1 MAGISLHSA
10 FGILHET
17 LGLRELSA
25 RWVPKALREE
35 QLVRRVN
42 LSRELLTKIEA
53 NETGFFD
60 RIITENERWIYQ
72 YDPEIVFTRKKSGE
86 IRFCVDYRELNKR
99 TIKDA
104 YPLPLSDEVH
114 DRLSG
119 ATVFSTLD
127 LNSGFWQ
134 LPIHPDDRHKT
145 SFCPG
150 LGFGL
155 FEFCR
160 MPFRLCGDP
169 RSFQRLMDTVLRW
182 LVMLENGIIQPS
194 SSPWLA
200 PAVFTRKKSG
210 EIRFCVD
217 YRELNKRTIKDAYP
231 LPLPDEV
238 HDRLSGATVF
248 STLDLNSGFWQLPIH
263 PDDRH
268 KTAFCPGPGLGLF
281 EFCRM
286 PFGLCGGPSSF
297 QRLMD
302 TVLRGLPFAMVYL
315 DDVLVFSK
323 DHDSHREHLKL
334 VFLRCKAAG
343 LTIRGAKCQIGR
355 PQVRYL
361 GRIFSSEGMSVDPL
375 KTADVVNWPQPANV
389 TDARRFIGLASYYRR
404 YGKDFATVAK
414 PLHQLTVGKAKFNWD
429 EQCEEAFHLLKKA
442 LTTAPTLAAPDFH
455 REFQLHTDASSVGLG
470 AVLEQDGH
478 VVSYASRLLR
488 KAERNYSTIETECL
502 ALMFAIKQ
510 FHFTIKYKKGLN
522 NGNADALSTLGQTAV
537 VATAMP
543 SAAFRLEQIDTWR
556 TEQAKDITIAK
567 LIKLLRTSTP
577 KDGVVFRKP
586 PSAAS
591 ALVARIPLAPPSLRP
606 TILSFCHDVPAAGHM
621 GFDRTLDRVRRTAFW
636 PGFRQEVREYCEACP
651 VCQMVKAQSL
661 RPPMQIAPTGLPWER
676 VAVDVLHLPLS
687 KTKKVNVLT
696 VQDYFTKWLVVRPI
710 PDQTAETTVASLLQ
724 IFADFGPPSILHSDQ
739 GRNFES
745 LLLEELCS
753 AFGIRKTRC
762 SLYIQK
768 EMVLL
773 KEELMFAR
781 PSTCIQSRS
790 DPEPSGHAVDDYY
803 NVLKRRMTQNIQEA
817 RRRLQEAAIRQK
829 AYLDATARI
838 SEPLSPG
845 TPVFVKRELGHKLQ
859 PKWQSG
865 WVVVQQPDSSM
876 VRVKHRDGT
885 EKVLNLIKVKPCRPR
900 AIQTAPLENT
910 HVPADLL
917 HVIGAPARTHRH
929 RRPPV
934 RIDVDGCNWRPTLR
948 GATPVTKQQLR
959 QHSLKDAQISDVIK
973 YLERGWP
980 CRRNDIREEI
990 RPFAK
995 RREELSYEDRILLWQ
1010 GRIVIPKVLHPAVL
1024 QIIHDGH
1031 LGICAMKSIARF
1043 YVRWPGLDSDIERYV
1058 RNCSGCQE
1066 NQPRPP
1072 EVPLFSWNMPSEPWA
1087 RLHVDLAGPFKNLNW
1102 LVIVDAYSKW
1112 LDVIPLRNT
1121 LSASLIKHCRGLF
1134 ATFGLQRYI
1143 VSDNGPQ
1150 FVSEEFATFCRSN
1163 NIVRTT
1169 PYLPKINGL
1178 AERAVRTFK
1187 ERLAKA
1193 GEVSEMELC
1202 LQRFLFSYRN
1212 TPHAT
1217 TGRSP
1222 AELLFGRRL
1231 RNQLDLLKPSLEST
1245 VDIRKFKQAEGTTT
1259 SFPAGE
1265 KVFVSQHR
1273 GGSQKEGVVIDRTAE
1288 NSYRVECNDTVQRK
1302 HADQLRR
1309 CDLHGAVSQ
1318 LPDDADVTNGLSTEG
1333 NSSGSVTPQNEENDS
1348 VLPKSCH
1355 TCSGTESD
1363 GCGSRTRPK
1372 RRVRAP

>member
-1 MAGISLHSA
+1 MSYSHWFIAWRRDRRRWLCAVGGWNREIES
-10 FGILHET
+10 T
-17 LGLRELSA
+17 LRGVGSDLRPLLVTGGTMKTSTYVA

-182 LVMLENGIIQPS
+182 L
-194 SSPWLA
+194 
-200 PAVFTRKKSG
+200 
-210 EIRFCVD
+210 
-217 YRELNKRTIKDAYP
+217 
-231 LPLPDEV
+231 
-238 HDRLSGATVF
+238 
-248 STLDLNSGFWQLPIH
+248 
-263 PDDRH
+263 
-268 KTAFCPGPGLGLF
+268 
-281 EFCRM
+281 
-286 PFGLCGGPSSF
+286 
-297 QRLMD
+297 
-302 TVLRGLPFAMVYL
+302 PFAMVYL

-334 VFLRCKAAG
+334 VFLRCKATG
-343 LTIRGAKCQIGR
+343 STIRGAKCQIGR

-361 GRIFSSEGMSVDPL
+361 GHIFSSEGMSVDPL

-510 FHFTIKYKKGLN
+510 FRHYLIGRHFTVWTDHCPLQWLSSQKMEGRLARWAIALQEFHFTIKYKKGLN

-556 TEQAKDITIAK
+556 TEQAEDITIAK

-577 KDGVVFRKP
+577 SMDWPPLYRRHKKELFLEDGVVFRKP

-773 KEELMFAR
+773 KEGHDWEEVLPYAVYAYNTSIHSVTGYLPKELMFAR

-885 EKVLNLIKVKPCRPR
+885 EKVLNLI
-900 AIQTAPLENT
+900 
-910 HVPADLL
+910 
-917 HVIGAPARTHRH
+917 
-929 RRPPV
+929 
-934 RIDVDGCNWRPTLR
+934 
-948 GATPVTKQQLR
+948 
-959 QHSLKDAQISDVIK
+959 KDAQISDVIK

-1163 NIVRTT
+1163 NIVQVRTT

-1245 VDIRKFKQAEGTTT
+1245 VDIRKFKQAVYHDRKARPRVFQPGKKCLCPSIEVDHKK
-1259 SFPAGE
+1259 
-1265 KVFVSQHR
+1265 KV
-1273 GGSQKEGVVIDRTAE
+1273 
-1288 NSYRVECNDTVQRK
+1288 
-1302 HADQLRR
+1302 
-1309 CDLHGAVSQ
+1309 
-1318 LPDDADVTNGLSTEG
+1318 
-1333 NSSGSVTPQNEENDS
+1333 SS
-1348 VLPKSCH
+1348 
-1355 TCSGTESD
+1355 
-1363 GCGSRTRPK
+1363 
-1372 RRVRAP
+1372 